1 MGHHDVGARED
12 PGVPVVTTAVGATLA
27 TAATATATAA
37 AAAAAAVD
45 VFARDVKAVP

>member
-12 PGVPVVTTAVGATLA
+12 PGVPGVTTSVGATLA

-37 AAAAAAVD
+37 AAAAAVD